1 MNEDKTVDKQLE
13 ALYSIVRDRF
23 GGRLTAEE
31 LEQVKKDI
39 QTITEACNA
48 LGAVKLS
55 NWDEPSSIFKPYR
68 GRK

>member
-1 MNEDKTVDKQLE
+1 MTEEKSDKQLE
-13 ALYSIVRDRF
+13 TLYNIVKDRF

-39 QTITEACNA
+39 QAITEASRA
-48 LGAVKLS
+48 LATVKLG
-55 NWDEPSSIFKPYR
+55 NADEPPFVFKPHK